1 MEVSQKLN
9 VEAKEFFDALASSVA
24 YDITQATGE
33 KVNPDQIYSGFRYHK
48 KMKNKMGQESH
59 VDVVIK
65 QFVAPSCYEVNF
77 RSSQG
82 TNVIFYE
89 IQDSKDGN
97 IVVHYKE
104 RFEGENT
111 SNSLNY
117 KLVSWLYQKGSKKRI
132 SRMLSSME
140 SFIRAKAA
148 GQGDMPA
155 EPFDDCPRE
164 TKEN

>member
-9 VEAKEFFDALASSVA
+9 VEAKEFFLCLASSVA
-24 YDITQATGE
+24 YDITQATGK
-33 KVNPDQIYSGFRYHK
+33 KVNPDQIYSGFRYTK
-48 KMKNKMGQESH
+48 KMKNRMGQESH

-65 QFVAPSCYEVNF
+65 QFVSPSCYEANF

-89 IQDSKDGN
+89 IKDSKDGN

-104 RFEGENT
+104 RFEGEKT

-117 KLVSWLYQKGSKKRI
+117 KVVSWLYQRSSKKRI

-140 SFIRAKAA
+140 TFIHTKAA
-148 GQGDMPA
+148 SQGDMPA
-155 EPFDDCPRE
+155 YPFGGCPRE
-164 TKEN
+164 AKEN